1 MRIPYGEN
9 LKCASEHKED
19 LKHDFT
25 KEILFLAIEM
35 FATASTMEVVIQS
48 K

>member
-35 FATASTMEVVIQS
+35 FATASTMEVVTQN